1 MYCLNLKKKKKK
13 KEKKNDGTIKY
24 IRNHFTLYKENEGI
38 KEKII
43 KNIRKLF
50 SIKNYDKK
58 KKSSYLKYWDINNLC
73 GSAMSQ
79 NLTVNDFKY
88 IE

>member
-1 MYCLNLKKKKKK
+1 M
-13 KEKKNDGTIKY
+13 
-24 IRNHFTLYKENEGI
+24 
-38 KEKII
+38 
-43 KNIRKLF
+43 
-50 SIKNYDKK
+50 KNYDKK
-58 KKSSYLKYWDINNLC
+58 KKSSYLKYWDINTLC